1 MSKKVISIET
11 GIWWTKVAVVEKN
24 KKAPQ
29 VYEAFSFRTP
39 EHAIEDGYIRDKES
53 FAATLMGELAKHQ
66 ITEKNVIFS
75 INSSKVITRE
85 ITIPYV
91 KEKQIAGI
99 VEAQA
104 REYFPMDV
112 SNYTISFRNM
122 DVVEENGKSLKL
134 LLVAVPDNLLSNYCS
149 FAENAGLNIETFE
162 YIGNSALSF
171 MNSHFSENAVIVQ
184 LEEQATIISMVSNK
198 KLEFQRIAPYGY
210 GTSLAAVLDH
220 PMLGAKDEYEAFDFL
235 RTHDVLNEKPKA
247 EEFTETGIEDL
258 EKRQE
263 LLEEAYADIKDAL
276 SYHIRVVYTALD
288 YYKNQSKGEFQGKL
302 HLMGDGVR
310 FAGIH
315 KMFMTEIPLQ
325 LEQLDYA
332 SLVHFSKSSV
342 GTVHSLSSQPVSY
355 MSVIGA
361 AIHPIDIKP
370 KELKEQQDK
379 KNNLQSAYVILA
391 GALLISV
398 VLALTGTI
406 RKFLAVSEQKRLEQR
421 IEELSYI
428 QGIYEANE
436 TARTTAAQY
445 AAFDEITKTKNEKLG
460 ELMEALENE
469 LPTSMTIQSMT
480 IVESSIT
487 LNVTCDQKLTAAQ
500 MIMNFSEIPFLS
512 NITIPSMAENENASG
527 NTIWQFSVLA
537 DYVEP
542 AAEATEVPAETEEVP
557 TDTEM
562 PSDAEESASETEN
575 TQEGAE

>member
-11 GIWWTKVAVVEKN
+11 GIWWTKVAVVEAN
-24 KKAPQ
+24 KKTPQ

-39 EHAIEDGYIRDKES
+39 EHAIEDGYIRDKEN
-53 FAATLMGELAKHQ
+53 FAASLMAELAKHQ
-66 ITEKNVIFS
+66 IMEKRVIFS

-91 KEKQIAGI
+91 KEKQVAGI
-99 VEAQA
+99 VETQA

-112 SNYTISFRNM
+112 SNYTISFRIM
-122 DVVEENGKSLKL
+122 DTVEGENGKSLKL

-149 FAENAGLNIETFE
+149 FAENAGLQIETFE

-171 MNSHFSENAVIVQ
+171 MNSHFSENSVIVQ

-198 KLEFQRIAPYGY
+198 KLVFQRIAPYGY
-210 GTSLAAVLDH
+210 GTSLSAVLDH
-220 PMLGAKDEYEAFDFL
+220 PLLGAKDEYEAFDFL
-235 RTHDVLNEKPKA
+235 RTHDVLNEKPDA
-247 EEFTETGIEDL
+247 EEFKETGIEEL

-302 HLMGDGVR
+302 HLIGDGVR
-310 FAGIH
+310 FAGIR
-315 KMFMTEIPLQ
+315 KMFMAEIPLE
-325 LEQLDYA
+325 LEQIEYG
-332 SLVHFSKSSV
+332 SLVHYNKSSV
-342 GTVHSLSSQPVSY
+342 GTLHSLSAQSVSY

-370 KELKEQQDK
+370 KELKAQQEK

-398 VLALTGTI
+398 ILALTGTL
-406 RKFLAVSEQKRLEQR
+406 RQLLAVSEQKRLEQR
-421 IEELSYI
+421 IAELSYI
-428 QGIYEANE
+428 QEIYDENAAAVAEA
-436 TARTTAAQY
+436 ARYT
-445 AAFDEITKTKNEKLG
+445 AFDDITKTKNESLSEFMKT
-460 ELMEALENE
+460 LENE
-469 LPTSMTIQSMT
+469 LPTSMTIQSMV

-487 LNVTCDQKLTAAQ
+487 LNVTADDKLAAAQ
-500 MIMNFSEIPFLS
+500 LLMNLSEVPFLA
-512 NITIPSMAENENASG
+512 NISIPSMAENEDASG

-542 AAEATEVPAETEEVP
+542 AAE
-557 TDTEM
+557 
-562 PSDAEESASETEN
+562 N